1 MNINELLTKNLTI
14 VVAVIIVLIVVSV
27 IITFMLLKVTES
39 IYNDLELQN
48 ARLIEQVKT
57 YTNNLAKLYEEE
69 KMISE
74 EQDSDTQD
82 IIPDPD
88 VNKINAMSEMKYQQ
102 PVAVQQQAVQTP
114 QQAVPMNQQNVQV
127 NQPAIVPQ
135 SVQPPVNT
143 QQNGQAPIHQIIE
156 TTTVQGQNIPVTQQS
171 TPVNTSQQSTDQNTV
186 TVDTTQQ
193 TTN

>member
-39 IYNDLELQN
+39 KYNDLELQN

-74 EQDSDTQD
+74 EQDSDTQSV
-82 IIPDPD
+82 IPDPD
-88 VNKINAMSEMKYQQ
+88 VNKINAMPEMKYQQ
-102 PVAVQQQAVQTP
+102 PVAVQTQQQDAN
-114 QQAVPMNQQNVQV
+114 MNQHTV
-127 NQPAIVPQ
+127 NTQPAQ
-135 SVQPPVNT
+135 TPVNT
-143 QQNGQAPIHQIIE
+143 QQNGQTPIHQIVE
-156 TTTVQGQNIPVTQQS
+156 TTTVQGQHIPVTQQS
-171 TPVNTSQQSTDQNTV
+171 VEQNTV

-193 TTN
+193 PSN